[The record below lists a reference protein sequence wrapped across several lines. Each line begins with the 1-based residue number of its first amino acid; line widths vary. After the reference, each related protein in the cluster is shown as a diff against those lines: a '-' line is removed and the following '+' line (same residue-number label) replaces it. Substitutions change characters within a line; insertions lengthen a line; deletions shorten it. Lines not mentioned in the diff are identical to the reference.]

1 MRDATEMRR
10 RPIGDLLSSF
20 VQEST
25 TLVSQEIELARAEI
39 GEQVSRAGRGAGLFG
54 AAAVLALAGL
64 GALTA
69 CAIAA
74 LALAMDTWVAA
85 LIVGGAL
92 LLLAGLLA
100 LMGRARM
107 KAVAPPVPQRA
118 LQGVRRDIEAVQ
130 EGVQTGRASNGE
142 RESNGT

>member
-1 MRDATEMRR
+1 MSDAAQMRK

-25 TLVSQEIELARAEI
+25 TLVSQEMELARAEI
-39 GEQVSRAGRGAGLFG
+39 GEQVTRAGRGAGLFA

-74 LALAMDTWVAA
+74 LALAMDTWIAA

-92 LLLAGLLA
+92 LLLAGVLA
-100 LMGRARM
+100 LMGRARL
-107 KAVAPPVPQRA
+107 KAVASPVPERA
-118 LQGVRRDIEAVQ
+118 LRGVRRDIEAVQ
-130 EGVQTGRASNGE
+130 EGVQTGRSTNGE
-142 RESNGT
+142 DESYGA